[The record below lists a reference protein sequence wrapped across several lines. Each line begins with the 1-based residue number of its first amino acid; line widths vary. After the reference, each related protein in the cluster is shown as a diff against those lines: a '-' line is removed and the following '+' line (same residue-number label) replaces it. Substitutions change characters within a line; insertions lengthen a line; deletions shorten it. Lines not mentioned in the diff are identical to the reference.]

1 MGMTN
6 KTHTRKV
13 KSREKEADK
22 TTELSPHNEGFH
34 GTNTSVNQSIDETKR
49 YHTLYLRAINSP
61 IRRKILQV
69 LKDGEATIEKL
80 ESSTQ
85 LNSNTLE
92 WHLSV
97 LAQGFCVEK
106 KLQHGKP
113 VFCLTQEGKVVDY
126 LE

>member
-1 MGMTN
+1 MTN
-6 KTHTRKV
+6 KTQTRKD
-13 KSREKEADK
+13 KFRKRGADK
-22 TTELSPHNEGFH
+22 TTELSPHDEGFH
-34 GTNTSVNQSIDETKR
+34 GANTSVNQSIAETKR

-61 IRRKILQV
+61 IRRRILQV
-69 LKDGEATIEKL
+69 LKNGEATINEL
-80 ESSTQ
+80 ESRTH
-85 LNSNTLE
+85 LERNILE

-106 KLQHGKP
+106 KLQHGKS